1 MGALDGA
8 SNRCEGCTVCTQGLE
23 SDVDLGQTN
32 TITFCILCTVSLAVT
47 SVPVLVR
54 YNSAALDYG
63 RVDAL
68 RFAIGLST
76 CDTCGEVTC
85 FCAEVVLTLW
95 LTGALCLSFV
105 LIQLTTVL
113 RKWRAALV
121 TMTNAG
127 DCVLMDK
134 AFVAQ
139 LPVFLDCRV
148 EGNSQPPAN
157 HTSMIKNMFDRNV
170 HAYYCITR
178 ISASVLPTSSTR

>member
-76 CDTCGEVTC
+76 CDTCSEVTC
-85 FCAEVVLTLW
+85 ICAEVVLALW

-148 EGNSQPPAN
+148 EGNIEAWPATSQSC
-157 HTSMIKNMFDRNV
+157 SMIKIMFDRNI
-170 HAYYCITR
+170 HA
-178 ISASVLPTSSTR
+178 